1 MCGFEGLRRDLA
13 EVAGYVCSSI
23 VRMRTRY
30 DRSRSLGSRRHFCAN
45 TSSGERGCLLKEMR
59 LPMRSPEA

>member
-30 DRSRSLGSRRHFCAN
+30 DRSKSLERQRHFCAN
-45 TSSGERGCLLKEMR
+45 TPSGERGYLFKEMR
-59 LPMRSPEA
+59 LPMRSTEA